1 VSDVERGTR
10 GTDGFRARLPSGHR
24 PPVPTAAA
32 SQESHG
38 PSGRLGVVITESPA
52 LVDDRL
58 ERFAELVAASPH
70 NLVSRGARSEL
81 TTRHVP
87 EAVAVARLL
96 PRGAGKLLD
105 VGSGGGFPGMVIAIV
120 RPELDVHL
128 LDATAKKTAFLRAA
142 ADELGVAV
150 TVHTGRAEELARSD
164 LGGSFD
170 LVTARAVAP
179 LSRLLPWTIPFL
191 RPGGVLCAVKG
202 ERWHEE
208 LRAAE
213 PLLGRLGARVLATP
227 DDLPEPGPE
236 AVTPRLLLLS
246 RVR

>member
-1 VSDVERGTR
+1 MGSVRGCPL
-10 GTDGFRARLPSGHR
+10 GTDRPS
-24 PPVPTAAA
+24 PNAAA
-32 SQESHG
+32 SRESHG
-38 PSGRLGVVITESPA
+38 PNGRLGDVITESPA